1 MLLTL
6 LNNNDSGATARGKI
20 NAAITTI
27 NSGTLGSTGPAG
39 PRGAT
44 GPEAVFTGGMLM
56 YQSGIIDGMSFSGAP
71 LIYTA
76 SFIGSFT
83 SSYNVM
89 IESTDQRLWTISNK
103 TSTEFVINSND
114 ITSITYSINW
124 TAIETG
130 SKVIGAFVGATGP
143 QGIGATGLNGID
155 GINGVTGATGPQG
168 EIGATGSTGPQ
179 GEIGATGPQGATGP
193 YAVGIDGINGA
204 TGATG
209 PQGETGATG
218 PQGPI
223 GATGPQG
230 GEGYTYNI
238 TSTSTSGTTLIKAN
252 GLSFSVLGGG
262 LYSYKF
268 TVYWTQDGTNGGTSP
283 DIKFGVQCGSNGTMS
298 GIFTGVDS
306 SGNVV
311 GSFPFSLLSGY
322 LGGTQSSYTYEGT
335 NQMEAIVTG
344 FTIIEGVCISDND
357 STLDFVFASGDFNGG
372 SAGNVTIHAN
382 SIGVLKTIR

>member
-20 NAAITTI
+20 NAAITAI
-27 NSGTLGSTGPAG
+27 NSGNLGSTGPAG
-39 PRGAT
+39 PQGPTGASGIFSAGT
-44 GPEAVFTGGMLM
+44 LM
-56 YQSGIIDGMSFSGAP
+56 YQSGIIDGASFSGTQ

-89 IESTDQRLWTISNK
+89 IESTDQRVWTISNK

-114 ITSITYSINW
+114 ITSISSSVSW

-130 SKVIGAFVGATGP
+130 SKVIGAFIGATGP
-143 QGIGATGLNGID
+143 QGIGATGLD
-155 GINGVTGATGPQG
+155 GLDGATGATGPQG
-168 EIGATGSTGPQ
+168 EIGVTGATGPQ

-193 YAVGIDGINGA
+193 YAIGIDGIDGA

-230 GEGYTYNI
+230 GEAYTYNI
-238 TSTSTSGTTLIKAN
+238 TSTSTNGTSLIKAD

-268 TVYWTQDGTNGGTSP
+268 TVYWTQDGNGGTSP
-283 DIKFGVQCGSNGTMS
+283 DIKFGVICGSNGTMS

-311 GSFPFSLLSGY
+311 GSFPFNLLSGY
-322 LGGTQSSYTYEGT
+322 LGGTQSSYTYEGV
-335 NQMEAIVTG
+335 NQSESIVTG
-344 FTIIEGVCISDND
+344 FTIIEGVCIPDVD
-357 STLDFVFASGDFNGG
+357 STLDFVFASGDYNGG
-372 SAGNVTIHAN
+372 SAGPVTIHAN